1 MIVTGIAKDIGLG
14 IGKVLAREG
23 AFPLIVVPNE
33 TDNKVFFYV

>member
-14 IGKVLAREG
+14 IGKVLAGG
-23 AFPLIVVPNE
+23 AFPLIVGRNE